1 MNPPPK
7 SETEEQ
13 DEEIGQEPDG
23 TFYCRACGKDL
34 VDCHGHPDE
43 PSPPVASPLA
53 NIMSSLWRNAEDQ
66 VLELAKAL
74 QTIAEEPIR
83 WTEMSHHY
91 YAKIAG
97 RFQLIAHDAL
107 HANPPVASPSGG
119 ETPEKVIQELARD
132 ASRHV
137 PLNCEPSGAPL
148 LNGLK
153 PVVSSV
159 EGHARSEGSLISEP
173 VGTHRGAGRSA
184 AENAEPR
191 AGTQALPHAAAL
203 EQAQREK
210 EGYKQS
216 LINQSRVEHELI
228 GKLTEAQV
236 TIAGLLEL
244 LRDLLDVWDPEW
256 EPGKSLHTRAVAD
269 LRREG

>member
-13 DEEIGQEPDG
+13 ERDDERQRALSNICHHRDHRSG
-23 TFYCRACGKDL
+23 TD
-34 VDCHGHPDE
+34 PE
-43 PSPPVASPLA
+43 QPSPPVASPLA

-148 LNGLK
+148 L
-153 PVVSSV
+153 
-159 EGHARSEGSLISEP
+159 
-173 VGTHRGAGRSA
+173 
-184 AENAEPR
+184 
-191 AGTQALPHAAAL
+191 
-203 EQAQREK
+203 
-210 EGYKQS
+210 
-216 LINQSRVEHELI
+216 
-228 GKLTEAQV
+228 
-236 TIAGLLEL
+236 
-244 LRDLLDVWDPEW
+244 
-256 EPGKSLHTRAVAD
+256 
-269 LRREG
+269 